1 MMDPISEIVIAT
13 EIWWVGLRPERWTEA
28 QHLENP
34 TVNTTSTHEKMMA
47 IAISRGIQEYVNSH
61 GSRE

>member
-1 MMDPISEIVIAT
+1 MTDPVSEIVVAI
-13 EIWWVGLRPERWTEA
+13 EIWWVGLRPEGWTEA

-47 IAISRGIQEYVNSH
+47 IAISNAIKEYVKEH